1 MKYIFISLLIF
12 LTGCI
17 KSSDDTKLI
26 RPLIPKPSEI
36 TIDRGKLLQIDELKI
51 FAHADFDMEAVFLKE
66 YLENGS
72 GLMVVESPMH
82 EATIQLIKSDT
93 LPNEA
98 YVLVIRNNKVL
109 IEATDPAGIFYGIQT
124 FRQLLPV
131 AFEKQNGFQGKKIVL
146 PSVSIFDA
154 PKFPYRGMHLD
165 VARHFFPKEFI
176 KKYISNLAF
185 LKMNYFHWH
194 LTEDQGW
201 RIEIKKYPKLTS
213 HAAYREETLIGH
225 YNEIPQ
231 IFDGVRYGG
240 FYTQEDI
247 KEIVAFANKHH
258 VTIIPE
264 IEMPGHSQAAISAYP
279 ELGCTKEQVPVA
291 TKWGVFENIY
301 CPNETTFMFL
311 KDVLTE
317 VMDLFPGE
325 YVHIGGDEAPKLKWK
340 QCPHC
345 QGLIKKLNLQD
356 EQELQ
361 SYFIREIESFVN
373 SKGKKIIGWDEI
385 LEGGLAPNATVM
397 SWRGTIGGIE
407 AAKENHHVIMTP
419 NSHAYFD
426 YYQSDNPE
434 EPLAIGG
441 YIPLEKVY
449 AFDPVPDEL
458 TDEQSKYILGAQG
471 NLWTEYIKTTEK
483 VEYMVFPRIL
493 ALSEVVWSGP
503 SNDLESEYPNF
514 LERVEPFFERLDA
527 MSINH
532 ANHLYEIEGDVIKR
546 GDEVYY
552 ALRTPTAGKEI
563 MYSIHDGE
571 QVKYS
576 KPVRIDTSC
585 RIMARVY
592 KKGVAVGREFSE
604 NIHYHKGIFGS
615 ISLNVEP
622 HPAYSTGGIE
632 ALNNGIFGSDKR
644 YGDNEWL
651 GFWGNDLEI
660 NINFEKEIE
669 VSRVSLRFYN
679 ANGQWIYAPKQISVK
694 TEPINGKSTSFERE
708 LDIEEGESLVKI
720 DLPFDS
726 IKTKGLVITI
736 PNFGTIP
743 QGNQGAG
750 NKAWTFI
757 DEIVIE

>member
-1 MKYIFISLLIF
+1 MISLLIILSSCNKQIESS
-12 LTGCI
+12 LTIGPI
-17 KSSDDTKLI
+17 
-26 RPLIPKPSEI
+26 IPKPLEVRIDKKGPTQFEKLTINTHPDFKSE
-36 TIDRGKLLQIDELKI
+36 
-51 FAHADFDMEAVFLKE
+51 AMFLKE

-72 GLMVVESPMH
+72 YLKVEYKSNS
-82 EATIQLIKSDT
+82 EATIQLLKTDT
-93 LPNEA
+93 LPKEA
-98 YVLVIRNNKVL
+98 YILKIKNGAIH
-109 IEATDPAGIFYGIQT
+109 IEAADAVGVFYGLQT
-124 FRQLLPV
+124 LRQLLPV
-131 AFEKQNGFQGKKIVL
+131 EFEKPQGFLGEQVSL
-146 PSVSIFDA
+146 PLLQIYDE
-154 PKFPYRGMHLD
+154 PKFSYRGMHLD
-165 VARHFFPKEFI
+165 VARHFFQKEFI
-176 KKYISNLAF
+176 KKYIANLAF

-201 RIEIKKYPKLTS
+201 RIEIKKYPNLTS

-225 YNEIPQ
+225 YNETPQ
-231 IFDGVRYGG
+231 VFDGIRYGG

-247 KEIVAFANKHH
+247 KEIVTFAEKHH

-279 ELGCTKEQVPVA
+279 ELGCTKESVPVA

-301 CPNETTFMFL
+301 CPNETTFAFL

-317 VMDLFPGE
+317 VMNLFPGE
-325 YVHIGGDEAPKLKWK
+325 YVHIGGDEAPKIRW
-340 QCPHC
+340 QHCEHC
-345 QGLIKKLNLQD
+345 QGLIKKLNLKN
-356 EQELQ
+356 ENELQ
-361 SYFIREIESFVN
+361 SYFISEIETFVN

-397 SWRGTIGGIE
+397 SWRGTTGGVE
-407 AAKENHHVIMTP
+407 AAKEHHNVIMTP

-426 YYQSDNPE
+426 YYQSDNQD

-441 YIPLEKVY
+441 YIPLKKVY
-449 AFDPVPDEL
+449 AFNPIPNEL
-458 TDEQSKYILGAQG
+458 SVEESNYILGAQG
-471 NLWTEYIKTTEK
+471 NLWTEYIKTVKK

-503 SNDLESEYPNF
+503 VNNLEYEYSEF
-514 LERVEPFFERLDA
+514 LNRVEPFFERLDA
-527 MSINH
+527 LNINY
-532 ANHLYEIEGDVIKR
+532 ANHLFEIEGDVVKR

-552 ALRTPTAGKEI
+552 ELRTPTAGKEI
-563 MYSIHDGE
+563 MYSINDGG

-576 KPVRIDTSC
+576 KPIAIDTSS

-604 NIHYHKGIFGS
+604 NIHYHKGISGT
-615 ISLNVEP
+615 ISLNVQP
-622 HPAYSTGGIE
+622 HAAYSTGGIE
-632 ALNNGIFGSDKR
+632 ALNNGVFGSDKR
-644 YGDNEWL
+644 YGDSEWL

-669 VSRVSLRFYN
+669 INRVSLRFYN

-694 TEPINGKSTSFERE
+694 TEPINGKSESYNRVLE
-708 LDIEEGESLVKI
+708 IEEGESLVKI
-720 DLPFDS
+720 DFPFDS
-726 IKTKGLVITI
+726 KKTIGLTISI

-743 QGNQGAG
+743 LGNQGAG
-750 NKAWTFI
+750 NQAWTFI